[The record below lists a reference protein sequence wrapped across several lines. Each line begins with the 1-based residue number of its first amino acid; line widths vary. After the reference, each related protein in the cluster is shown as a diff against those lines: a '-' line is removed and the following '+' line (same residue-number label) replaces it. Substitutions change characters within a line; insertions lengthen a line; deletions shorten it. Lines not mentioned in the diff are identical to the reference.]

1 MAWGSKGAPPLGA
14 APRILIVRL
23 SALGDT
29 LMSTPV
35 AQALRETFPD
45 AHIGWV
51 VETHCAPVVEGNPF
65 INRVHRW
72 DKTLKGF
79 LATVREIQ
87 REGYELALD
96 VQGLLKSALIPW
108 LARIPFRVGFA
119 DAREGAS
126 RLYTHPIPPPPPIPF
141 ASHRNLQL
149 LAALGIPVD
158 PRRHRLFFPL
168 SETDRQAAI
177 QRLRSLGIE
186 PKRFALLAPATTR
199 PQKHWAEK
207 RWGELAEKLWTD
219 LNLPSVLLGGPSDLP
234 LLERISG
241 SCKTPLP
248 FICDLSLKE
257 AVAVIEMA
265 SVLVGPDSFP
275 IHAALAVRTPA
286 VALFG
291 PNDPF
296 RFRSEEGI
304 IVLEHNLPCRPCRRR
319 PTCGD
324 AFTCMA
330 LITVDEVVAAVEK
343 AMHASCQDRQLN
355 RHSCPE
361 GDRI

>member
-1 MAWGSKGAPPLGA
+1 MAGEWKEAPPLGA
-14 APRILIVRL
+14 APKILIVRL

-35 AQALRETFPD
+35 AQALREAFPN
-45 AHIGWV
+45 AYIGWV
-51 VETHCAPVVEGNPF
+51 VETRCAPVVEGNPF
-65 INRVHRW
+65 INRVHCW

-79 LATVREIQ
+79 GEIVREIR

-108 LARIPFRVGFA
+108 LARIPYRAGFA

-126 RLYTHPIPPPPPIPF
+126 RFLTHPIPPPPPVPF

-149 LAALGIPVD
+149 LSALGIPVD
-158 PRRHRLFFPL
+158 PKRHRLFFPL
-168 SETDRQAAI
+168 TDSNRQIAA
-177 QRLRSLGIE
+177 QKLTSLGIE
-186 PKRFALLAPATTR
+186 PKRFAVLAPATTR
-199 PQKHWAEK
+199 PQKHWIETRWSEFAE
-207 RWGELAEKLWTD
+207 RLWHEM
-219 LNLPSVLLGGPSDLP
+219 NLPSVLLGGRSDLP
-234 LLERISG
+234 LLERIAKN
-241 SCKTPLP
+241 CKVPLP
-248 FICDLSLKE
+248 IICDLSLKD

-275 IHAALAVRTPA
+275 IHAALAVRTPT

-296 RFRSEEGI
+296 RFRSEDGI
-304 IVLEHNLPCRPCRRR
+304 LVLDHDLPCRPCRRR
-319 PTCGD
+319 PTCGG

-330 LITVDEVVAAVEK
+330 LITVDEVVAAVER
-343 AMHASCQDRQLN
+343 AIFASEHNPQ
-355 RHSCPE
+355 
-361 GDRI
+361 